1 MINTKRDSALATMMG
16 EHVASWKDSG
26 LTPVQ
31 YCADK
36 DFTVHKFNYWRYKIE
51 KEPTGVTSSKG
62 GFVRLR
68 VKEDV
73 PSVPVTA
80 RTLPSVEVCL
90 ANGTRIAFY
99 DTISRDLL
107 KAFV

>member
-1 MINTKRDSALATMMG
+1 MSIKKQDSALATLMG
-16 EHVASWKDSG
+16 EHVASWKASG
-26 LTPVQ
+26 LTVVQ
-31 YCADK
+31 FCADK

-51 KEPTGVTSSKG
+51 KEPTKVKTVKG

-68 VKEDV
+68 VKEEA
-73 PSVPVTA
+73 PPVRTA
-80 RTLPSVEVCL
+80 ARILPSVEVCL

-107 KAFV
+107 KAFL

>member
-1 MINTKRDSALATMMG
+1 MSIKKQDSTLAAQMG
-16 EHVASWKDSG
+16 EHVANWKDSG

-31 YCADK
+31 FCADK

-51 KEPTGVTSSKG
+51 KEDTKVKTVKG
-62 GFVRLR
+62 GFVRLQ
-68 VKEDV
+68 VKEDAA
-73 PSVPVTA
+73 PVRTPA
-80 RTLPSVEVCL
+80 RALPSVEVCL

-99 DTISRDLL
+99 DTISTDLL